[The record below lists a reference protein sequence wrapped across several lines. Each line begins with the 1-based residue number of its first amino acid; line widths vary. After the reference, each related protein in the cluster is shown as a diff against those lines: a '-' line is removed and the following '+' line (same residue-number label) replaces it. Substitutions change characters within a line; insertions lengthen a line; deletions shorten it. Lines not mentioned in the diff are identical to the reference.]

1 VAKEGPIVNA
11 NNGVLILS
19 ESAGAYEQLK
29 DNVIRVTPSDLE
41 GTTRALYEA
50 LTMDPNE
57 RRRRAEALKKT
68 IEEEDITIWLY
79 RQFRDLRNL
88 ACQLPLQLTV

>member
-1 VAKEGPIVNA
+1 
-11 NNGVLILS
+11 
-19 ESAGAYEQLK
+19 
-29 DNVIRVTPSDLE
+29 
-41 GTTRALYEA
+41 
-50 LTMDPNE
+50 MDHQE

-68 IEEEDITIWLY
+68 IEDEDITIWLY